1 MKLTNDEREA
11 IIAIRIQKAIDTLEE
26 AEGIASLCY
35 WNAVANRLY
44 YACYYITSALLVK
57 YDFSARTHSGIIHL
71 LGLHFVAK
79 GIVTKEAG
87 QLYSKLFDLR
97 QTGDYDDLFNLNE
110 ENVKPLIGEAKRYI
124 NEIQKIISEGSRLL

>member
-11 IIAIRIQKAIDTLEE
+11 IIALRIQKAIDTLEE

-79 GIVTKEAG
+79 GIVKKESG

-97 QTGDYDDLFNLNE
+97 QTGDYDDYIEFTGEDLADLIKPANE
-110 ENVKPLIGEAKRYI
+110 LILKAE
-124 NEIQKIISEGSRLL
+124 ELLSIK